1 MIEIITLGC
10 DYTKNGVDEI
20 RIHKDFD
27 NEIGVAITEDNELA
41 RVCLTQENARRLAI
55 AILENLDLEEEA

>member
-20 RIHKDFD
+20 SIHKDFD
-27 NEIGVAITEDNELA
+27 NEIGFAITEDNELA
-41 RVCLTQENARRLAI
+41 RVCLTQENARRLAL
-55 AILENLDLEEEA
+55 AILENLDLAEEE